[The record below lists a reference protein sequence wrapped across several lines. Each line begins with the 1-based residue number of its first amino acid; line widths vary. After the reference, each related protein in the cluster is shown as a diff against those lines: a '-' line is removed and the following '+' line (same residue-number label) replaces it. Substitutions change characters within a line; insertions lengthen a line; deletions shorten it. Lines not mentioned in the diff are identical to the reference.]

1 MAILSTLLFAG
12 CHIKGRIVD
21 QNGLGVGGITVN
33 LSGDTTMT
41 TTTDRDGY
49 YQFGE
54 EGNTLSPGSYT
65 VTPSKPGYS
74 FTPTSK
80 NASVTTLELSDSKT
94 IPLGVNDVDFVMS
107 EPSYETTA
115 AFHELMDLIRQSDK
129 LFLEGDRAVPDEV
142 SVVEGYRWLTE
153 ILAVALECYMWG
165 DMARPMM
172 VPIVGP
178 TRKFS
183 GDNADAFYYFAPLDP
198 DRSYRIRGTRGD
210 AVYLSMTVYGGP
222 KDGHWST
229 RIVCTLN
236 DRNMVFNE
244 DNSFEVVL
252 SPNEHPGNWMK
263 LEPDAECVVTR
274 DYMVDPVNG
283 KQASWQIEAMDP
295 APPPRL
301 NDADMARC
309 FRTATNFLRDAFAMF
324 PMQTDD
330 SHPMIE
336 EVNAISEPYP
346 VPQVTFGWAAGD
358 ASYAIGSFE
367 P

>member
-1 MAILSTLLFAG
+1 M
-12 CHIKGRIVD
+12 
-21 QNGLGVGGITVN
+21 
-33 LSGDTTMT
+33 
-41 TTTDRDGY
+41 
-49 YQFGE
+49 
-54 EGNTLSPGSYT
+54 
-65 VTPSKPGYS
+65 SKH
-74 FTPTSK
+74 
-80 NASVTTLELSDSKT
+80 A
-94 IPLGVNDVDFVMS
+94 
-107 EPSYETTA
+107 YETTA

-129 LFLEGDRAVPDEV
+129 LFLEGERAVPDEV

-183 GDNADAFYYFAPLDP
+183 GDNADAFYYFAPVDP

-236 DRNMVFNE
+236 DRNMAFNE
-244 DNSFEVVL
+244 DDTFEVVL

-301 NDADMARC
+301 SDADMARR
-309 FRTATNFLRDAFAMF
+309 FRTATNFLRDAFAIF
-324 PMQTDD
+324 PMQMDD
-330 SHPMIE
+330 RHPMIE
-336 EVNAISEPYP
+336 KVNAISEPYP

-358 ASYAIGSFE
+358 ASYAIGSFSLDDDQALILE
-367 P
+367 GTSPECAFWNMCLWNPYLQTYDYRYEQVTINGGQVKCQGDGSWKIVVAARDPGIPNWVSTAGHRQGVIWFRWFLPESMPMRPQARVVDFSDLEE

>member
-1 MAILSTLLFAG
+1 M
-12 CHIKGRIVD
+12 
-21 QNGLGVGGITVN
+21 
-33 LSGDTTMT
+33 
-41 TTTDRDGY
+41 
-49 YQFGE
+49 
-54 EGNTLSPGSYT
+54 
-65 VTPSKPGYS
+65 SKH
-74 FTPTSK
+74 T
-80 NASVTTLELSDSKT
+80 
-94 IPLGVNDVDFVMS
+94 
-107 EPSYETTA
+107 YETTA

-129 LFLEGDRAVPDEV
+129 LFLEGERAVPDEV

-236 DRNMVFNE
+236 DRNMVINE

-283 KQASWQIEAMDP
+283 KKASWQIEAMDP

-309 FRTATNFLRDAFAMF
+309 FRLATNFLSDAFAMF

-336 EVNAISEPYP
+336 KVNAISEPYP

-358 ASYAIGSFE
+358 ASYAIGSFSLDDDHALILE
-367 P
+367 GTSPECAFWNMCLWNPYLQTYDYRYEQVTINGGQVKYQDDGSWRIVVSAHDPGVPNWVSTADHRQGVIWFRWFLPEAMPVRPQASVVALSDLKE